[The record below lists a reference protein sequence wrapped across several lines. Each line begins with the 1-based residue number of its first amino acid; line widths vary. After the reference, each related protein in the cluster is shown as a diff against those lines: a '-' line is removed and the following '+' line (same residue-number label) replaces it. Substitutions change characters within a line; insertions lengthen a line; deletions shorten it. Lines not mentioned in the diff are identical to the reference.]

1 MVEPFTVY
9 PSFIN
14 EMAKDFS
21 KAFASD
27 ELYDVPI
34 LAMKYTLKFKGGIDY
49 DSSAKMYEAITEILN
64 KGGVPSY
71 ENVLKLMNAPKSL
84 VGEEEEESSLEF
96 MDDNRDFS
104 EGEFMDDNREF
115 SDN

>member
-1 MVEPFTVY
+1 
-9 PSFIN
+9 
-14 EMAKDFS
+14 
-21 KAFASD
+21 
-27 ELYDVPI
+27 
-34 LAMKYTLKFKGGIDY
+34 
-49 DSSAKMYEAITEILN
+49 
-64 KGGVPSY
+64 
-71 ENVLKLMNAPKSL
+71 